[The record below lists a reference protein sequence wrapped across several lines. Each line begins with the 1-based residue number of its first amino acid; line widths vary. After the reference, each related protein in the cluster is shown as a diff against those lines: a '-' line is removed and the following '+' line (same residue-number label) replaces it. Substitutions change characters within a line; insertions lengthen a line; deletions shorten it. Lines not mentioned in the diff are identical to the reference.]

1 MHTLQSYSSKVSLV
15 ECPQHAVICKK
26 SSLSPKKKAR
36 QKVHFCPKHGPCLG
50 GGQGDM
56 SPPCFGGWGTKGTLS
71 PPCFDGQDMLL
82 SA

>member
-1 MHTLQSYSSKVSLV
+1 MRAHRLPYSKTLFLGRAQ
-15 ECPQHAVICKK
+15 
-26 SSLSPKKKAR
+26 
-36 QKVHFCPKHGPCLG
+36 KHGPCLG

-71 PPCFDGQDMLL
+71 PPCFDDQDMLL